1 MRNADAWRELWKSR
15 IVLLGADE
23 RWQRLA
29 DAAFFYL
36 NTSVHSSSLASTN
49 IFGLAQWGDYHY
61 YYGHVM
67 WDIENFAFP
76 AVLLSQPHAARALL
90 DFRTRSL
97 ERARCNALQW
107 GYRGA
112 QFPWQAGPLHGE
124 EAAPQLGDAAMYE
137 HHVSMGVAHAFA
149 QYATATGDE
158 RFRREQ
164 AWPVVSEVAEWIVS
178 RVKPSERG
186 YEIRRAMGIAE
197 RSEPSD
203 NVGYVNMSAAVALD
217 DAITIA
223 RQLGHP
229 APESW
234 GRIRRGLVLPMRGD
248 VILDHDGYR
257 RNMEKGAT
265 PAVLCGLFPLG
276 YPASPDV
283 RRATTDFYLAMADDY
298 VGSPMLSALYGAW
311 AAQAGDRVQAIRLF
325 DEGYAKFVSPRFMNT
340 HEYRQ
345 DRFPEQPVAGPF
357 TANIGAFLTSLLYGL
372 TGLRIDG
379 DDPSQWP
386 RHAPT
391 MPDGWDGIEVEQIWV
406 RGRSAHLTARHGT
419 PRATLEFAAV
429 C

>member
-1 MRNADAWRELWKSR
+1 
-15 IVLLGADE
+15 
-23 RWQRLA
+23 
-29 DAAFFYL
+29 
-36 NTSVHSSSLASTN
+36 
-49 IFGLAQWGDYHY
+49 
-61 YYGHVM
+61 
-67 WDIENFAFP
+67 
-76 AVLLSQPHAARALL
+76 
-90 DFRTRSL
+90 
-97 ERARCNALQW
+97 
-107 GYRGA
+107 
-112 QFPWQAGPLHGE
+112 
-124 EAAPQLGDAAMYE
+124 
-137 HHVSMGVAHAFA
+137 
-149 QYATATGDE
+149 
-158 RFRREQ
+158 
-164 AWPVVSEVAEWIVS
+164 
-178 RVKPSERG
+178 
-186 YEIRRAMGIAE
+186 
-197 RSEPSD
+197 
-203 NVGYVNMSAAVALD
+203 
-217 DAITIA
+217 
-223 RQLGHP
+223 
-229 APESW
+229 
-234 GRIRRGLVLPMRGD
+234 
-248 VILDHDGYR
+248 
-257 RNMEKGAT
+257 MEKGAT

-419 PRATLEFAAV
+419 PRATLEFAAA